1 MDEQLT
7 LKECLHDALK
17 LFFLIILL
25 LSAYN
30 NLIMKILTNI
40 CNIIIM
46 YSKSTIF
53 NPINFQV
60 SVLLTG
66 NILVSYI
73 DWYLAL
79 PYSVY
84 TFKKKVRKDVHEQQV
99 LFMNILAL
107 YALTKYY

>member
-1 MDEQLT
+1 LDEQLT
-7 LKECLHDALK
+7 LKECLHDAIK

-25 LSAYN
+25 LSTYN

-73 DWYLAL
+73 DWYFAL
-79 PYSVY
+79 PYSVLY
-84 TFKKKVRKDVHEQQV
+84 FQKKGAWTCSWTSSFVHEH
-99 LFMNILAL
+99 FGIIRPH
-107 YALTKYY
+107 